1 MITVRIAKTKDLS
14 TLLEF
19 EQGVIAAERPFCSN
33 MQDGK
38 FHYYDIAELMA
49 RNQTHL
55 VVAEVEDDGEKQLV
69 AAGYA
74 DIRDARHFQTHDKI
88 SYLGFMYVSPKWR
101 GQGLNKLIMDA
112 LFDWSHKQGLE
123 HFVLD
128 VFSDNEP
135 AQKAYEKVGFKS
147 HLTEMILHKPSDA
160 D

>member
-1 MITVRIAKTKDLS
+1 MITVRTANTKDLP

-19 EQGVIAAERPFCSN
+19 EQGVIAAERPFCPN
-33 MQDGK
+33 MQDEH

-49 RNQTHL
+49 REQTYV
-55 VVAEVEDDGEKQLV
+55 VVAEVEENHEKLLV

-74 DIRDARHFQTHDKI
+74 DIREAKHYYTYDKI

-112 LFDWSHKQGLE
+112 LFDWSHQQGLE

-135 AQKAYEKVGFKS
+135 AQKAYEKVGFKP
-147 HLTEMILHKPSDA
+147 HLTEMILHKPT
-160 D
+160 